1 MGTNLKISIIGAGA
15 LGCLH
20 GAYLAEAGHD
30 VMLIDVRPD
39 LVEKINRNG
48 LHLDGARGECRATVK
63 AVTVDDANGP
73 SDIVF
78 VLAHTDGTPAASQL
92 AATLL
97 NDEGFAITL
106 QNGIGNVEALCNTL
120 GPRRV
125 LGGISYNSASF
136 NAPGHTTHTNA
147 GPTWIGELDGK
158 RSNRI
163 EDLCA
168 LLEGAGFEVRV
179 SDNITGVIWNKFV
192 QSCAIHA
199 ICALTGMK
207 AGEITTNPEAEAM
220 QDLALAEAMAVVKA
234 KGITLADKDPVGSV
248 KRVSSTVFVR
258 PSMLQHVEQGRPTE
272 IDSQNGALVR
282 EGKMMGIDTPCNET
296 LTLLVKARA
305 AQQAKQLREQAQAD

>member
-1 MGTNLKISIIGAGA
+1 MKISVIGAGA

-30 VMLIDVRPD
+30 VTLIDIRPD
-39 LVEKINRNG
+39 LIEKINRDG
-48 LHLDGARGECRATVK
+48 LHLDGVRGEHRATVK
-63 AVTVDDANGP
+63 AVTVNDANGP

-78 VLAHTDGTPAASQL
+78 VLVHTDGTPAASQL

-97 NDEGFAITL
+97 NDQGFAITL
-106 QNGIGNVEALCNTL
+106 QNGIGNVESLCNAL
-120 GPRRV
+120 GPQRV

-158 RSNRI
+158 RSNRT
-163 EDLCA
+163 EDLCG
-168 LLEGAGFEVRV
+168 LLESAKFEVRV
-179 SDNITGVIWNKFV
+179 SDNIIGVIWNKFV

-207 AGEITTNPEAEAM
+207 AGEITTNPEAEKV
-220 QDLALAEAMAVVKA
+220 QNLALAEAMAVVKA
-234 KGITLADKDPVGSV
+234 KGITLADKDPIGSV

-258 PSMLQHVEQGRPTE
+258 PSMLQHVDQGRTTE

-282 EGKMMGIDTPCNET
+282 EGKMVGIDTPCNEA
-296 LTLLVKARA
+296 LMLLVKARA
-305 AQQAKQLREQAQAD
+305 AQRDKQLREQSQVD